1 MHIYIIYVNMKEEC
15 CLLKNVQIKE
25 CSNLNVYIYIHIGL
39 CIHIYI
45 YIYILQFENAK
56 LSLSNFTVSSPFNR
70 EINYTCFDWHSSLE

>member
-1 MHIYIIYVNMKEEC
+1 MYT
-15 CLLKNVQIKE
+15 
-25 CSNLNVYIYIHIGL
+25 
-39 CIHIYI
+39 YI